1 MWIKRRGFMPRF
13 KKVYVEITNRCNLKC
28 DFCPSATLGRNGRVM
43 SETDFAHILREV
55 KPYTNYLYFHL
66 LGEPFLNPRIGRFLE
81 MSHEAGMWVNLTTN
95 GTLINKVQEVLIQ
108 SPALRQINFSIHSF
122 EANEQNGTLEDYLL
136 TIAAFIKK
144 VQSERPMYFNLR
156 LWNMDAEEL
165 KAKNSLNH
173 EILTLIEK
181 IFELDYS
188 LSEALQ
194 VKHNIKV
201 RENVFINM
209 AEKFEW
215 PTLNREVISEKMFC
229 YGLRD
234 HIGIQADGTVV
245 PCCLDSEGEIPLGN
259 VFETTLGDILG
270 SERSVAIYEGFSN
283 RCAVEELCKRCGYAK
298 RY

>member
-1 MWIKRRGFMPRF
+1 MPRF
-13 KKVYVEITNRCNLKC
+13 KKIYIEITNRCNLKC
-28 DFCPSATLGRNGRVM
+28 DFCPSATLGRKGRVM
-43 SETDFAHILREV
+43 TESDFIHILNEV

-81 MSHEAGMWVNLTTN
+81 LSHEAGMQVNLTTN
-95 GTLINKVQEVLIQ
+95 GTLIKKVEDILIQ
-108 SPALRQINFSIHSF
+108 APALRQINFSIHSF

-136 TIAAFIKK
+136 SIADFIDRIQAVK
-144 VQSERPMYFNLR
+144 PIYCNLR

-165 KAKNSLNH
+165 KAKNSLNQ

-181 IFELDYS
+181 SFKLDVN
-188 LSEALQ
+188 LSEKLQ
-194 VKHNIKV
+194 ETHNIKIKD
-201 RENVFINM
+201 RVFINL

-215 PTLNREVISEKMFC
+215 PTLERDVISEKMFC

-234 HIGIQADGTVV
+234 HIAIQADGTVV
-245 PCCLDSEGEIPLGN
+245 PCCLDSEGKIPLGN
-259 VFETTLGDILG
+259 VHETPLNEILE
-270 SERSVAIYEGFSN
+270 SERAKNMYDGFSR